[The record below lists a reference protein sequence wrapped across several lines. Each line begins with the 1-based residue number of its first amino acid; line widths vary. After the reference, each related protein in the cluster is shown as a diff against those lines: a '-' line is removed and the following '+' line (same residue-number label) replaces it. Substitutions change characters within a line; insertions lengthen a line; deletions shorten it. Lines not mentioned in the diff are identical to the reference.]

1 MHLDK
6 PLLDWLQNYTF
17 PLEDRFKDIEYAE
30 RTYPHVVKSTLS
42 KGSTTAAYFG
52 SIHKDACLVLADEA
66 EIQGQRAFV
75 GKTNMDTNTLADYY
89 RSVYFMVFVLKTLFD
104 TKIFS
109 SSKIPS
115 IYNPNMVG

>member
-6 PLLDWLQNYTF
+6 PLLEWLQNYTF
-17 PLEDRFKDIEYAE
+17 PLENRFKDVEYAE
-30 RTYPHVVKSTLS
+30 RTYPQVVKSTLC

-75 GKTNMDTNTLADYY
+75 GKTHMNTYNLAGYY
-89 RSVYFMVFVLKTLFD
+89 
-104 TKIFS
+104 
-109 SSKIPS
+109 
-115 IYNPNMVG
+115 